1 MSRKKLRQADSVEI
15 TVLTDNYTDVLM
27 MEESANVRRFPAPR
41 PRAPLAEHGL
51 SCLIRVRKGSEEHCL
66 LMDTGISPTCLL
78 HNADLLGVDYDAI
91 GEVFL
96 SHGHW
101 DHYGGLQG
109 LLERLA
115 RMVPVTV
122 HPSAFFER
130 RVNLPLPA
138 VPTMLPGMDE
148 EVLARAG
155 ADFKKSGKPELLA
168 SGLVLSTG
176 EVERTTPFETGI
188 SWTEMKIDGAWT
200 RDCFIDDQALVI
212 NVKNKGLVVIT
223 GCAHAGI
230 VNTVLHTIRMMGTDR
245 IHAVL
250 GGFHLSGPLFAP
262 IIPPTIAALQQIGPD
277 FIVPMHC
284 TGFKATS
291 RIANEMPGQFVLN
304 TVGTTYMF

>member
-1 MSRKKLRQADSVEI
+1 MSRIKLREADSVEI
-15 TVLTDNYTDVLM
+15 TVLTDNYTDLLM
-27 MEESANVRRFPAPR
+27 MEESENVRRFNAPR
-41 PRAPLAEHGL
+41 PRAPLAEHGV
-51 SCLIRVRKGSEEHCL
+51 SCHVKVRKGSEEHSL

-91 GEVFL
+91 EEVFL

-115 RMVPVTV
+115 RRVPVIV
-122 HPSAFFER
+122 HPYAFFER

-148 EVLARAG
+148 EALAQAG

-200 RDCFIDDQALVI
+200 RDRFIDDQALVI
-212 NVKNKGLVVIT
+212 NVKNKGLVVIS

-230 VNTVLHTIRMMGTDR
+230 VNTVLHAIRMMGTDR

-284 TGFKATS
+284 TGFKAIS

-304 TVGTTYMF
+304 TVGTTYLF